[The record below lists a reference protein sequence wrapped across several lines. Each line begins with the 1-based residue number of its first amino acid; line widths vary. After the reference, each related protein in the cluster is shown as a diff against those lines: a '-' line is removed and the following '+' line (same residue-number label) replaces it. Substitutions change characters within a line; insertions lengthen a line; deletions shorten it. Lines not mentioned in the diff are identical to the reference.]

1 MEAFNFSAFLQDY
14 FKTSYHVL
22 DSSIQK
28 NEYVTL
34 DLSVENQALEC
45 FDLSVSNNLNTY
57 INTFLHERNAKVA
70 FGGYLEK
77 RNLYKRSNYF
87 NDNTVENERNIHLGI
102 DLWCPTQTPIF
113 SPLDATVHSFKNN
126 TQFGDYGPTII
137 LCHQINQVVFYTL
150 YGHLSLESIANLKEG
165 QVFKQNQQIGTLGDS
180 QVNGD
185 YPPHLH
191 FQIIKDLQGNFG
203 DYPGVC
209 NESQIDFYKINC
221 PDPNLI
227 LKL

>member
-1 MEAFNFSAFLQDY
+1 MEIFNFSAFLQDY

-28 NEYVTL
+28 KDYVSL
-34 DLSVENQALEC
+34 DLSVKNQALEC
-45 FDLSVSNNLNTY
+45 FDFSVSNNLNTY
-57 INTFLHERNAKVA
+57 INTFLFERNAKVA

-87 NDNTVENERNIHLGI
+87 NDNTLENERNIHLGI
-102 DLWCPTQTPIF
+102 DLWCPAQTPIF
-113 SPLDATVHSFKNN
+113 SLFNATVHSFKNN

-137 LCHQINQVVFYTL
+137 LCHHINEVVFYTL
-150 YGHLSLESIANLKEG
+150 YGHLSLESIANLEIG
-165 QVFKQNQQIGTLGDS
+165 QVFKQNQQIGALGES

-209 NESQIDFYKINC
+209 NESQVDFYKINC